1 MTRRIVA
8 PRAAIHRLPER
19 TIKNL
24 KAVGRHADGN
34 GLYLSISA
42 NGGRRWTFLYLINGK
57 QREMGFGS
65 AAKVTAEE
73 ARAKAVAAQKLLA
86 AGLDP
91 LEMKGAPA
99 AAPVAI
105 EARTFQQDAE
115 FLRIRSAR
123 LKPSSRR
130 YWLYTFGR
138 YPDAKAGCGGVRGGH
153 SHRLGT

>member
-8 PRAAIHRLPER
+8 PRAAIHQLPER
-19 TIKNL
+19 TIKNV

-65 AAKVTAEE
+65 AAKVTAAE
-73 ARAKAVAAQKLLA
+73 ARAKAVAAQR
-86 AGLDP
+86 LDP

-105 EARTFQQDAE
+105 EARTFQQDADE

-130 YWLYTFGR
+130 YWLYTFGI
-138 YPDAKAGCGGVRGGH
+138 PSAAIPNFSGCGGVRGGH

>member
-1 MTRRIVA
+1 MARRIVA

-73 ARAKAVAAQKLLA
+73 ARAKAVAAHWT
-86 AGLDP
+86 
-91 LEMKGAPA
+91 
-99 AAPVAI
+99 
-105 EARTFQQDAE
+105 RW
-115 FLRIRSAR
+115 R
-123 LKPSSRR
+123 
-130 YWLYTFGR
+130 
-138 YPDAKAGCGGVRGGH
+138 
-153 SHRLGT
+153 